1 MTFQF
6 SERRR
11 SILGLETA
19 AMADII
25 FLLLI
30 FFLLSSSFILR
41 TEIPVNPPQSTST
54 VTEQEQPVV
63 VTVTK
68 DGDVFVGEERVTVT
82 ELPTALGARLSQ
94 SPSKSVVVRGDRT
107 ISLGK
112 LVEVMDAAR
121 GAGAEKLAIAT
132 QPGDTRRRR

>member
-1 MTFQF
+1 MQF
-6 SERRR
+6 TERQRTIR
-11 SILGLETA
+11 SVETA

-54 VTEQEQPVV
+54 VTEDEQPVV
-63 VTVTK
+63 VSVTRE
-68 DGDVFVGEERVTVT
+68 GEVFVGEEKIALDDLR
-82 ELPTALGARLSQ
+82 TALGTRLAAN
-94 SPSKSVVVRGDRT
+94 PVKSVVVRGDKT
-107 ISLGK
+107 IQLGR

-121 GAGAEKLAIAT
+121 DAGAQKLAIAT
-132 QPGDTRRRR
+132 EQKQTGRRR